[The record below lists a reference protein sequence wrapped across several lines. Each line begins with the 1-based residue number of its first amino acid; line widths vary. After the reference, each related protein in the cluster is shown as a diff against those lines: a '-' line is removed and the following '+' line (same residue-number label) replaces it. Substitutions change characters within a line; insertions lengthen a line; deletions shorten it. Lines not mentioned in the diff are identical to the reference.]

1 MKKAVSTA
9 MALSM
14 MVGLMGVNASAYE
27 AGSYDGVSITM
38 LNTKSEIQDYLVDAA
53 ATWGELTGASLD
65 VYTISDSGSPSQ
77 EIAARYAANNAPTLI
92 MGDVQD
98 VADICEEYGA
108 DLSNESW
115 AANGG
120 ETYGVSVDGKLYKTS
135 NRKKQ
140 EDEYEKSSF
149 NSNGTEHDGWP
160 YGRERFCIRGRKLRW
175 GFHHNAEHKE

>member
-14 MVGLMGVNASAYE
+14 MVGLMGVNVNVNASAYE

-38 LNTKSEIQDYLVDAA
+38 LNTKSELQDYLVDAA
-53 ATWGELTGASLD
+53 AEWGELTGASLD

-98 VADICEEYGA
+98 VVI
-108 DLSNESW
+108 
-115 AANGG
+115 
-120 ETYGVSVDGKLYKTS
+120 V
-135 NRKKQ
+135 
-140 EDEYEKSSF
+140 
-149 NSNGTEHDGWP
+149 H
-160 YGRERFCIRGRKLRW
+160 
-175 GFHHNAEHKE
+175 GFTH

>member
-14 MVGLMGVNASAYE
+14 MVGLMGVNVNASAYE

-38 LNTKSEIQDYLVDAA
+38 LNTKSELQDYLVDAA
-53 ATWGELTGASLD
+53 AEWGELTGASLD

-120 ETYGVSVDGKLYKTS
+120 ETYGVSVDGKLY
-135 NRKKQ
+135 
-140 EDEYEKSSF
+140 SF
-149 NSNGTEHDGWP
+149 RSGSRAG
-160 YGRERFCIRGRKLRW
+160 
-175 GFHHNAEHKE
+175 A